1 MSNLEM
7 KVDALMRFAV
17 APSGT
22 DRERAKAELFDLL
35 DGKTPPAPFD
45 THGAILEALL
55 ELGVPDHL
63 IGHPHLTHAIELV
76 VEDPFRI
83 NDITKGLYPALA
95 KDFNSTPSRVE
106 RSIRHAIEVCWTRGD
121 IDVLTEYF
129 GNTVDPCKGKPTNSE
144 FIARLANVIRLK
156 KRKAA

>member
-7 KVDALMRFAV
+7 KVDALMRFVV

-22 DRERAKAELFDLL
+22 DRERAKAELFDLM

-63 IGHPHLTHAIELV
+63 IGHSTLIRAIELV
-76 VEDPFRI
+76 VEEPLRI
-83 NDITKGLYPALA
+83 NDITKGLYPAVA

-121 IDVLTEYF
+121 YEVLTEYF
-129 GNTVDPCKGKPTNSE
+129 GNTVDPDRGKPTNGE
-144 FIARLANVIRLK
+144 FIARMANIIRAK
-156 KRKAA
+156 KRRAS